1 MKYEVAIEQIK
12 TKFLRIRKLE
22 LNQEQY
28 ESMKAKVGKEIN
40 GFRLVRI
47 TTVID

>member
-12 TKFLRIRKLE
+12 TKYLRIRKLE

-28 ESMKAKVGKEIN
+28 ENMKAKVGKEIN